1 MPIHVP
7 APLLARPLLA
17 RRSLLAL
24 AALPVLFPRSGA
36 AQSASRATA
45 LVKSTG
51 DQLVA
56 IVNGPGSVAD
66 KKPQL
71 RRVVEASVDVEEIG
85 RFALGRYWRS
95 ATPDQQKQYSA
106 LYHEVLL
113 NNITSKLGDYR
124 GVTFTMGATQTRED
138 GEHVMTVVVRPN
150 NPPANVAWVVANVS
164 GGPKIIDLVAEGT
177 SMRLT
182 QRSDY
187 SSYLSRNNNNV
198 QALIGAMRQQ
208 IAQN

>member
-1 MPIHVP
+1 MPIP
-7 APLLARPLLA
+7 ISSSQLS
-17 RRSLLAL
+17 RRSVLAIAVL
-24 AALPVLFPRSGA
+24 PALLPVVA
-36 AQSASRATA
+36 VAQSGGRAAA

-71 RRVVEASVDVEEIG
+71 RRVVEAAVDVEEIG
-85 RFALGRYWRS
+85 RFALGRYWRV
-95 ATPDQQKQYSA
+95 ATPDEQKQYSG
-106 LYHEVLL
+106 LYHDVLL
-113 NNITSKLGDYR
+113 NSITAKLGDYR
-124 GVTFTMGATQTRED
+124 GVTFAMGASQARED
-138 GEHVMTVVVRPN
+138 GEHVMTVVTRPN
-150 NPPANVAWVVANVS
+150 NPPANVAWVVAS
-164 GGPKIIDLVAEGT
+164 GGNSKIIDVIAEGT

-187 SSYLSRNNNNV
+187 SSYLTRNNNSIG
-198 QALIGAMRQQ
+198 ALIGAMRQQ

>member
-7 APLLARPLLA
+7 ATLLA

-24 AALPVLFPRSGA
+24 AALPALFSRPGIAQPAGRA
-36 AQSASRATA
+36 AA

-51 DQLVA
+51 DQMVA

-71 RRVVEASVDVEEIG
+71 RRIVEASVDVEDIG

-95 ATPDQQKQYSA
+95 ATPDQQKQYST

-113 NNITSKLGDYR
+113 NSITSKLGDYK
-124 GVTFTMGATQTRED
+124 GVTFTMGATQPRED
-138 GEHVMTVVVRPN
+138 GEHVMTIVTRPN
-150 NPPANVAWVVANVS
+150 NPPANVAWVVGTV
-164 GGPKIIDLVAEGT
+164 GGSPKIIDLVAEGT

-187 SSYLSRNNNNV
+187 SSYLSRNNNSIP
-198 QALIGAMRQQ
+198 ALISAMRQQ